1 VVKHQARYRSL
12 RELGDGLR
20 ERGDG
25 FALDEERAKVEF
37 FAGTTKQFLPFCYR
51 NIYVEGKLLC
61 VVVERR
67 FSERVVEAQGL
78 PFRPYWDSRTEEM
91 GARSQSKM
99 FQGVLAIPSSYHMS
113 IS

>member
-1 VVKHQARYRSL
+1 MRV
-12 RELGDGLR
+12 LGDGLG

-25 FALDEERAKVEF
+25 LALDEEGAKVEF
-37 FAGTTKQFLPFCYR
+37 FAGTTEQLLLFCFR
-51 NIYVEGKLLC
+51 NIYEQGKFLC
-61 VVVERR
+61 VRGQRQMCMRDIE
-67 FSERVVEAQGL
+67 GL
-78 PFRPYWDSRTEEM
+78 RHAIGVDWDSRTEEM